1 MPIMTTFLI
10 FFFAFVLV
18 MLIILLLYAV
28 WVRFFEPRS
37 QAKKQRL
44 QAIHNAV
51 HRGGQS
57 PDSAQTTLQKSALDT
72 WLRSRSR
79 TFEQLEN
86 LLKRAHSPLT
96 AERLMGLMLAL
107 FMVVVVLGLLRQM
120 NPLILL
126 VLAVAI
132 ASTPVLWLSR
142 QSNQRRQAF
151 GDKLPETLDYIS
163 RAMRAGHSLTAAIGM
178 VGKEFPDPIGHEFK
192 TVFDEISF
200 GIPFKDTIGHLA
212 DRVQS
217 YDLNFF
223 VISLKIQHETGGNLT
238 ELLDGLART
247 LRERVKL
254 RGKIRTLA
262 AEGRASA
269 WVLGSMPFLLA
280 GLLTLVNP
288 GYMSLLWT
296 TSQGQTVI
304 LIGGGLM
311 AFGFFVLNNIV
322 NIKV

>member
-1 MPIMTTFLI
+1 MTTFLI